1 MTAIK
6 DVTGTAFIVAEF
18 RVQENNEA
26 HPLYVDHVVP
36 LFLNDTTRAA
46 ARAIQQDF
54 PPAGKNLRLRTRYF
68 DDRLDAA
75 IAQGCRQVVI
85 LGAGLDTR
93 AVRKS
98 APGVVFFEIDDAD
111 TLKFKRERLAA
122 GGIDDPA
129 IFIPGDYVADGVLK
143 LLERNGFGRD
153 EPAFFIWEGNSMYL
167 TRPAVMAVLRELA
180 SGVSRFSVSLDYMD
194 EQIIDR
200 TTGDQPTTDFVARFA
215 AMGAPWTFGLND
227 VGALAAEAGLLV
239 TDVVSLAELHR
250 AHWPH
255 WPVDLVIDGHYF
267 LCTLNKGA

>member
-36 LFLNDTTRAA
+36 LFLDDTTRTA

-68 DDRLDAA
+68 DDRLDEA

-93 AVRKS
+93 AVRKR
-98 APGVVFFEIDDAD
+98 APGVVFFEIDDAG
-111 TLKFKRERLAA
+111 TLQFKRERLAA
-122 GGIDDPA
+122 GGIAEPA
-129 IFIPGDYVADGVLK
+129 VFIPGDYVAEGVVS
-143 LLERNGFGRD
+143 LLERNGFRRD
-153 EPAFFIWEGNSMYL
+153 EPAFFLWEGNSMYL
-167 TRPAVMAVLRELA
+167 TRGTVMAVLKDIA
-180 SGVSRFSVSLDYMD
+180 SVDRFTIAFDYMS
-194 EQIIDR
+194 EEVVAG
-200 TTGDQPTTDFVARFA
+200 TTGDQPTTEFVGRFA

-227 VGALAAEAGLLV
+227 LGALAKEAGLAV
-239 TDVVSLAELHR
+239 GDVVSLAELHR
-250 AHWPH
+250 AFWSDRPAG
-255 WPVDLVIDGHYF
+255 WTIDKCYF
-267 LCTLNKGA
+267 LCTLGKGA